1 MYNTYI
7 RTRIRIADISIGYL
21 AISIYIFVKFVSIYS
36 SNITMIDEYR
46 ATVLIKFQNVS
57 YNRSIKELSNTNV
70 GV

>member
-1 MYNTYI
+1 MYNTCI
-7 RTRIRIADISIGYL
+7 RTRIRIADICIGYL

-57 YNRSIKELSNTNV
+57 YNGSIKELSNTNV

>member
-7 RTRIRIADISIGYL
+7 RTRIRIADICIGYL